1 MSNERPHPNSADYH
15 GLKVLGIGDACHRDE
30 LDRLAVT
37 VDRLTV
43 EAVVEIARVEV
54 GRRRSW

>member
-1 MSNERPHPNSADYH
+1 MNARIQILQIIRAPRFSAP
-15 GLKVLGIGDACHRDE
+15 VARAIGTE

-43 EAVVEIARVEV
+43 EAVVEIARVGSGARESK
-54 GRRRSW
+54 G

>member
-1 MSNERPHPNSADYH
+1 MRA
-15 GLKVLGIGDACHRDE
+15 IGTE